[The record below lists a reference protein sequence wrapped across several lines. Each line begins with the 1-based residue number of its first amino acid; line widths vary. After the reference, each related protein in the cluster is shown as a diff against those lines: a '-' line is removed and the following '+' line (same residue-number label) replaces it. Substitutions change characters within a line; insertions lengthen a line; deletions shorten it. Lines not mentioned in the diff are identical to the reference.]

1 MMKEKKKKKKKE
13 ARKKEREREGSRIF
27 QEERGNAICD
37 AIVVSTTYEEDTR
50 HTREEKRSFV
60 T

>member
-37 AIVVSTTYEEDTR
+37 VVVSTTYEEDTR